1 MQAFSVSPIL
11 QVYADT
17 MAMGRPS
24 KTTRTEFGER
34 LVTAR
39 QTLGL
44 TQSQLAEKLGITQ
57 QSYAGWERRET
68 ALKPEHLVM
77 LSTVLEVS
85 VEYLLGQ
92 EEPRK
97 RGSGPV
103 GKARRVFESLSKLP
117 RHQQQHIL
125 TVVEAFVNQHGNG
138 RPA

>member
-1 MQAFSVSPIL
+1 
-11 QVYADT
+11 
-17 MAMGRPS
+17 MGRPS

-39 QTLGL
+39 QELGL
-44 TQSQLAEKLGITQ
+44 TQAQLADKLGITQ
-57 QSYAGWERRET
+57 QSYAGWERRDT
-68 ALKPEHLVM
+68 ALKPEHLVK
-77 LSTVLEVS
+77 LSAVLEVS

-97 RGSGPV
+97 RGAGPV

-125 TVVEAFVNQHGNG
+125 SVVEAFVNQHDNGNG
-138 RPA
+138 KPA